1 MLCEREK
8 YDKISEESNRKTG
21 DDMKIIVSGAKGQLG
36 YDVIKRLEAL
46 GIQAVGVDLPELDIT
61 DADAVGAF
69 VSREKPDGFI
79 HCAAYTAVD
88 AAETEK
94 ELCSSVNEKGTLN
107 IARACQ
113 KNACKLIYISTDYVF
128 SGEGEEEFETDSP
141 KAPCNHYGAS
151 KLAGEIAAAENCDKC
166 FIVRISWVFGVNG
179 KNFVRTMLR
188 LSETKDEL
196 TVVCDQVGSPTYTE
210 DLAVLL
216 CDMIKTEKYGVYH
229 ATNEG
234 LCTWAEFAAEI
245 MRLAGRKTKIIP
257 VASSEYKTVAVR
269 PLNSRMSKK
278 SLDENGFSRLPA
290 WQDAL
295 ERYLGILNEC

>member
-1 MLCEREK
+1 MIK
-8 YDKISEESNRKTG
+8 YPKNLTEKTG
-21 DDMKIIVSGAKGQLG
+21 DDMKIVVSGAKGQLG

-46 GIQAVGVDLPELDIT
+46 GVQAVGVDLPELDIT
-61 DADAVGAF
+61 DADAVDAF
-69 VSREKPDGFI
+69 VGREKPDGFI

-94 ELCSSVNEKGTLN
+94 ELCFSVNEKGALN
-107 IARACQ
+107 VARACR
-113 KNACKLIYISTDYVF
+113 KNGCKLIYISTDYVF

-141 KAPCNHYGAS
+141 KAPCNQYGAS

-188 LSETKDEL
+188 LSETRDEL

-216 CDMIKTEKYGVYH
+216 CEMIKTEKYGVYH

-234 LCTWAEFAAEI
+234 LCSWAEFASEI

-278 SLDENGFSRLPA
+278 SLDENGFSRLPS
-290 WQDAL
+290 WQNAL
-295 ERYLGILNEC
+295 ERYLGMLNEY